1 MKSIKL
7 KNEGSLLL
15 AKNEVRADFF
25 SGSLTVFRNRKP
37 TGECW
42 RVMVQNAAFSNWRRG
57 RGSNP
62 RDRGYLPTRFRVER
76 FQPDSATSPFMLVV
90 SEYSLVSNTKNKIN

>member
-15 AKNEVRADFF
+15 AKNEVRADIF
-25 SGSLTVFRNRKP
+25 SGSWAVFRNRRP

-42 RVMVQNAAFSNWRRG
+42 RVMVQNAAFSNWRCA
-57 RGSNP
+57 
-62 RDRGYLPTRFRVER
+62 FE
-76 FQPDSATSPFMLVV
+76 
-90 SEYSLVSNTKNKIN
+90 KIRTDFTQNL